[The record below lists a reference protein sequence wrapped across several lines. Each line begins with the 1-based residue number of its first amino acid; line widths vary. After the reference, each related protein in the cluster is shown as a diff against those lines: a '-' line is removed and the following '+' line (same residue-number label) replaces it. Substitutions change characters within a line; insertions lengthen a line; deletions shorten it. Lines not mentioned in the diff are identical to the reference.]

1 MEWLAKF
8 LEAQP
13 LLSLFLVVGVGYAL
27 GQINLKGFSL
37 GVGAVL
43 FSGLAV
49 GAISPKAQPPA
60 LLGTLGM
67 VLFLYGIGVQYGG
80 QFFAGW
86 RSILG
91 FKYNLLAVV
100 SYLIV
105 TLVTIALML
114 MTKTPVSLMAGLFSG
129 VTTTAAAMLAAME
142 AARTSDPAVSYSVAF
157 PVGLLGTI
165 LCMYFIQWFI
175 KPVLDLSSKKEL
187 KVAETSVEAWGAEG
201 MAVSDVI
208 SRLPPKVAILAV
220 RTGDKNTLPN
230 PEHVLRRDDVLLL
243 GSEDP
248 AALDEACA
256 MIGKAAPGEIVADR
270 THLDYLRVFA
280 STHHVI
286 GLRLAEIQFPEATE
300 ATIVQ
305 VRRGD
310 ADLMA
315 APDLVLEFGDR
326 VGVLCHRDHFGA
338 LRKFF
343 GDSIRGTTEF
353 SYVSLGI
360 GMVLGVIASIIP
372 IPIPGVGTLKLG
384 IAGGVLIVALVLG
397 KLRRSGSLNW
407 TMPLSANI
415 ILRNFGVSLF
425 LAQIGMSSGQ
435 QFVSTVQQTGFSMLG
450 LSVVLLLPLV
460 VFPFIIGHYLMRIPF
475 DDLMGILSGLAGN
488 AAIIAYASKEVPSER
503 VEIAYAMV
511 YPGAIIL
518 KILIVQILIAVWTPS
533 AL

>member
-1 MEWLAKF
+1 MDLLAKL

-13 LLSLFLVVGVGYAL
+13 VLSLFLVVGVGYAL
-27 GQINLKGFSL
+27 GQINIKGFSL

-67 VLFLYGIGVQYGG
+67 VLFLYGIGVQYGN

-86 RSILG
+86 RSSTG

-100 SYLIV
+100 SFLIV
-105 TLVTIALML
+105 SLVTIALMI

-142 AARTSDPAVSYSVAF
+142 AAKTTDPAVSYSVAF
-157 PVGLLGTI
+157 PMGLLGTI
-165 LCMYFIQWFI
+165 LCMYFIQWFVR
-175 KPVLDLSSKKEL
+175 PALDSFSRKQL
-187 KVAETSVEAWGAEG
+187 KVIEASAESSGASG
-201 MAVSDVI
+201 RAVSDVI
-208 SRLPPKVAILAV
+208 ERLPSSVAILAI
-220 RTGDKNTLPN
+220 RTGDKNALPN
-230 PEHVLRRDDVLLL
+230 PEHVLTRDDVLLL
-243 GSEDP
+243 GSDDP
-248 AALDEACA
+248 VALEEACA
-256 MIGKAAPGEIVADR
+256 MIGKAAPGRIVTDR

-286 GLRLAEIQFPEATE
+286 GLQLAEIKFPDATE
-300 ATIVQ
+300 ATIIQ

-310 ADLMA
+310 ADLLA
-315 APDLVLEFGDR
+315 APELVLEFGDR
-326 VGVLCHRDHFGA
+326 VGLLCHRDHFGA
-338 LRKFF
+338 IRKFF

-353 SYVSLGI
+353 SYVALGI

-384 IAGGVLIVALVLG
+384 IAGGVLVVALVLG
-397 KLRRSGSLNW
+397 KLRRTGPLNW

-435 QFVSTVQQTGFSMLG
+435 QFVSTVQQTGFSLLG
-450 LSVVLLLPLV
+450 LSFVILLPLV
-460 VFPFIIGHYLMRIPF
+460 LFPFIVGRYVMRIPF

-488 AAIIAYASKEVPSER
+488 AAIVAYASKEVPSER
-503 VEIAYAMV
+503 VEISYAMV

-518 KILIVQILIAVWTPS
+518 KILIVQVLIAIWTH
-533 AL
+533 